1 MKVSTRTLP
10 RPQPKQRD
18 ARPPPSPRFSSEAHH
33 TLQPLAVVGD
43 RTLRGPSSASI
54 PQGWSCTGR
63 VEYRR
68 PGARQS
74 KHKHGLGAWSRPKTH
89 QQTISAWFLLHMIFC
104 IHSVLDIYI
113 YIGCL
118 VCWWTSRLRRT
129 KVPSRACCQ
138 LSLHTDMV
146 NPLRTRQRCPR
157 HNRSKMHLKPT

>member
-68 PGARQS
+68 AGARQS

-113 YIGCL
+113 YRVFGVL
-118 VCWWTSRLRRT
+118 VDKSVAANRSPESCVLPV
-129 KVPSRACCQ
+129 VPSY
-138 LSLHTDMV
+138 
-146 NPLRTRQRCPR
+146 R
-157 HNRSKMHLKPT
+157 HGEPAKDEAALPAAQQK